1 MSRHGKTVSDME
13 RQFRGRYSFLDKT
26 KGGAPLG
33 PSPASVASLLKERI
47 SPSLLGPSSHISS
60 SGEQGLGSWYS
71 CAPSQSKEGF
81 HPKGKWVP
89 CPTQMSDRSPS
100 CCGHHHL
107 PVLWSQ
113 TEWGTSALWS
123 PGSIPEDLPLLLLP
137 APTRLTCL
145 APVPG
150 DTEML
155 SLRVWMSMRPLFP
168 PQPEQIQGGT
178 GQRLGMSQVPHR
190 LALSSSSS
198 SSLSLPAPTQTLPC
212 PLHRPLH
219 SRGQCSC
226 CRGGVRDGLRQFC
239 RSKVS
244 PFQDDALWG
253 RTSARVNP
261 ALPA

>member
-1 MSRHGKTVSDME
+1 MSRGWGPGIPVLPLRAKKGSI
-13 RQFRGRYSFLDKT
+13 QRGS
-26 KGGAPLG
+26 G
-33 PSPASVASLLKERI
+33 SPALPRYLTAVPPAVATTISLC
-47 SPSLLGPSSHISS
+47 SGPRQ
-60 SGEQGLGSWYS
+60 SG
-71 CAPSQSKEGF
+71 
-81 HPKGKWVP
+81 
-89 CPTQMSDRSPS
+89 
-100 CCGHHHL
+100 
-107 PVLWSQ
+107 
-113 TEWGTSALWS
+113 GTSALWS

-198 SSLSLPAPTQTLPC
+198 SLSLPAPTQTLPC

-226 CRGGVRDGLRQFC
+226 CRGGVQDGLRQFC
-239 RSKVS
+239 RSKVP
-244 PFQDDALWG
+244 PFQDNALWG
-253 RTSARVNP
+253 RTSALVTP
-261 ALPA
+261 ALPAQLVRLWLPCQENALFGPCLSPAPSMCHPDPAQP